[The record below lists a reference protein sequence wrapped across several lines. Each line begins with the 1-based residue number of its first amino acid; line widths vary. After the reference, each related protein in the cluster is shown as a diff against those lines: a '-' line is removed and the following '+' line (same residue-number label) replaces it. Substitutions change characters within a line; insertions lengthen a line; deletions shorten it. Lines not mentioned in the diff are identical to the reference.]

1 MRVSDVGTNEAFA
14 ARETNPLTNS
24 KDIIQKGQKST
35 RLSGRARSTREL
47 ANEAWALCKSNSS
60 RVSRGDLSRD
70 RYIACP
76 KLAFPAGNTFAR
88 RAIVQLSQSRVGR
101 ALDCRAGGSR
111 V

>member
-1 MRVSDVGTNEAFA
+1 MIASDIGTNEAFA

-24 KDIIQKGQKST
+24 KDIIDYN
-35 RLSGRARSTREL
+35 LSGRARSTGEL

-70 RYIACP
+70 RYISCP
-76 KLAFPAGNTFAR
+76 KLASLAGNTFAR
-88 RAIVQLSQSRVGR
+88 WAIVQLSQSRVGR